1 MAAAKL
7 SRNIKL
13 TGTESVDP
21 KSKTLRAG
29 ALSVEFGNGA
39 LRYIRVGDV
48 EVIRAIAFLVRDKNW
63 GTFAPEISNLKL
75 SQKKDGFAIR
85 YHARCGDAAATIAYD
100 ATITC
105 NAAGDLDFEAT
116 ATPEQDFTTN
126 RTGFVVLHPLKG
138 VAGFPVEVEY
148 TSGKKE
154 KSKFPAL
161 VNPACPFTDIRALK
175 HKVMD
180 GLSVTCRMEGY
191 AFEMEDHRN
200 WSDASFKT
208 YVRPLGEPWPYTMPA
223 GKSFTQKVSLRFTG
237 KMPRPKKPGAAKKI
251 DVTLGRAG
259 GAMPELGVA
268 VPMEEA
274 DASVAAAAAIKAAGP
289 KHLVCHVDARAADI
303 AGPMRNF
310 KRLADATG
318 AAVILEVLLPGKAPA
333 ETELT
338 RVAEAAKQAGIK
350 PSAVSTSP
358 AVDLKGTLPG
368 SKFPD
373 APSFAEQA
381 AAVRKLFPGAHAGGG
396 MFSFFTE
403 LNRKRPPAG
412 VLDYVPH
419 TTSPIVHAADDVSV
433 METLEAHP
441 YQIKTTRSFLG
452 KIPYH
457 LGPSTIPARNNPY
470 GAASVDNPN
479 NERVCLSKID
489 PRQRGIFG
497 AAWSVG
503 YVSAWAKG
511 GVQVVTLGAT
521 TGSAGMVYAKTA
533 HAQPYFDSLKGS
545 AVYPVYH
552 LVKDL
557 AAADGSKLI
566 ATEIGDEGKIAA
578 LAYKGKAGPVLWLA
592 NLTAQPQ
599 TVKVSGFDGGA
610 EIAVLDEGSF
620 AKATTDLAFLAK
632 SGKKTK
638 KVGAVALRPYA
649 VTRIAATKV

>member
-1 MAAAKL
+1 MASVKL

-13 TGTESVDP
+13 TGTDSVDP
-21 KSKTLRAG
+21 KSRTLRAG
-29 ALSVEFGNGA
+29 PISVEFGNGA
-39 LRYIRVGDV
+39 LRYIRVNDV

-63 GTFAPEISNLKL
+63 GTYTPEISDLKL
-75 SQKKDGFAIR
+75 SQKKEGFGIR
-85 YHARCGDAAATIAYD
+85 YKARCGDAKAAIVYD
-100 ATITC
+100 ASIVC
-105 NAAGDLDFEAT
+105 DAEGNLEFAAT

-138 VAGFPVEVEY
+138 VAGAPVEVEY
-148 TSGKKE
+148 IDGKKE

-161 VNPACPFTDIRALK
+161 VNPVCPFTNIRALK

-180 GLSVTCRMEGY
+180 GLSVTCRMDGY

-208 YVRPLGEPWPYTMPA
+208 YVRPLAEPWPYTMPA
-223 GKSFTQKVSLRFTG
+223 GRSFTQKVSLTFTG
-237 KMPRPKKPGAAKKI
+237 KLPRPKKAGAAKKI
-251 DVTLGRAG
+251 DVTLGRAS

-274 DASVAAAAAIKAAGP
+274 KASVAAAAVIKAAGP
-289 KHLVCHVDARAADI
+289 KHLVCHVDGRVTDI
-303 AGPMRNF
+303 AGPMQSY

-318 AAVILEVLLPGKAPA
+318 AAVILEVLLPGKEAAA
-333 ETELT
+333 EELA
-338 RVAEAAKQAGIK
+338 RVADAAKQAGLK
-350 PSAVSTSP
+350 PAAVSTSP

-373 APSFAEQA
+373 APSVPEMA
-381 AAVRKLFPGAHAGGG
+381 AAVKTLFPGASVGGG

-403 LNRKRPPAG
+403 LNRKRPPVG
-412 VLDYVPH
+412 VLHYVTH

-441 YQIKTTRSFLG
+441 YQIKTTRSFMG
-452 KIPYH
+452 KAGYH

-470 GAASVDNPN
+470 GASSVDNPN

-497 AAWSVG
+497 AAWSLG

-511 GVQVVTLGAT
+511 GVEVVTLGAT
-521 TGSAGMVYAKTA
+521 TGSAGMVYRTTE
-533 HAQPYFDSLKGS
+533 HAQPYFDGLKGT

-552 LVKDL
+552 LIADL
-557 AAADGSKLI
+557 AKASGAKLI
-566 ATEIGDEGKIAA
+566 ATEIGDEGKVAA
-578 LAYKGKAGPVLWLA
+578 LAYRGAAGPVLWLA

-599 TVKVSGFDGGA
+599 TVRVQGFDGA
-610 EIAVLDEGSF
+610 ANVVVLDEGTF
-620 AKATTDLAFLAK
+620 VKATTDLAFLEK

-638 KVGAVALRPYA
+638 KVGSVALRPYA

>member
-13 TGTESVDP
+13 TGTEQVDP

-63 GTFAPEISNLKL
+63 GTFTPEISNLKL
-75 SQKKDGFAIR
+75 SQRKDSFAIR
-85 YHARCGDAAATIAYD
+85 YHARCGDASAAIAYD

-138 VAGFPVEVEY
+138 VAGFPVEVEH

-208 YVRPLGEPWPYTMPA
+208 YVRPLAEPWPYTMPA

-237 KMPRPKKPGAAKKI
+237 KMPRPKKAGAAKKI

-274 DASVAAAAAIKAAGP
+274 AASVQAADAIKAAGP
-289 KHLVCHVDARAADI
+289 KHLVCHVDGREADI

-333 ETELT
+333 EAELA
-338 RVAEAAKQAGIK
+338 RVADAARQAGIK
-350 PSAVSTSP
+350 PVAVSTSP

-381 AAVRKLFPGAHAGGG
+381 AAVRKLFPGVHAGGG

-403 LNRKRPPAG
+403 LNRKRPPEG
-412 VLDYVPH
+412 VLDYVTH

-433 METLEAHP
+433 METLESHP

-470 GAASVDNPN
+470 GASSVDNPN

-521 TGSAGMVYAKTA
+521 TGPAGMVYAETA
-533 HAQPYFDSLKGS
+533 HAQPYFDGLKGT

-552 LVKDL
+552 LLKDL
-557 AAADGSKLI
+557 AAADGAKLI

-578 LAYKGKAGPVLWLA
+578 LAYRGAAGPVLWLA

-599 TVKVSGFDGGA
+599 TVRVQGFDGTA
-610 EIAVLDEGSF
+610 DVAVLDEGSF
-620 AKATTDLAFLAK
+620 VKATTDLAFLAK
-632 SGKKTK
+632 SGKKSK
-638 KVGAVALRPYA
+638 KVGTVALRPYA
-649 VTRIAATKV
+649 VTRIAATK

>member
-1 MAAAKL
+1 MAKL
-7 SRNIKL
+7 TRNIKL
-13 TGTESVDP
+13 TGTDSIDP
-21 KSKTLRAG
+21 KSRTLRAG
-29 ALSVEFGNGA
+29 PISVEFGNGA
-39 LRYIRVGDV
+39 LRYIRVNDV

-63 GTFAPEISNLKL
+63 GTYTPEISELKV
-75 SQKKDGFAIR
+75 SQKKEGFGIR
-85 YHARCGDAAATIAYD
+85 YKARCGDARAAIVYD
-100 ATITC
+100 ASIVC
-105 NAAGDLDFEAT
+105 DVAGNLEFAAT

-138 VAGFPVEVEY
+138 VAGASVEVEH
-148 TSGKKE
+148 TNGKRE

-161 VNPACPFTDIRALK
+161 VNPACPFTDIRALT

-180 GLSVTCRMEGY
+180 GLSVTCRMDGY

-208 YVRPLGEPWPYTMPA
+208 YVRPLAEPWPYTMPA
-223 GKSFTQKVSLRFTG
+223 GKSFTQKVSLTFTG
-237 KMPRPKKPGAAKKI
+237 KLPRPKKPGGAKKI

-259 GAMPELGVA
+259 GTMPELGIA

-274 DASVAAAAAIKAAGP
+274 KASVEVADAIKAAGP
-289 KHLVCHVDARAADI
+289 NHLVCHVDGRAADI
-303 AGPMRNF
+303 AEAMRNY

-318 AAVILEVLLPGKAPA
+318 AAVILEVLLPGKAAASA
-333 ETELT
+333 ELGPI
-338 RVAEAAKQAGIK
+338 AEAANQAGLK
-350 PSAVSTSP
+350 PAAVTTSP

-373 APSFAEQA
+373 APSFEEQA
-381 AAVRKLFPGAHAGGG
+381 AAVRAVFPGASVGGG

-403 LNRKRPPAG
+403 LNRKRPPVG
-412 VLDYVPH
+412 PLDYVTH

-441 YQIKTTRSFLG
+441 YQIKTTRSFMG
-452 KIPYH
+452 KAGYH

-470 GAASVDNPN
+470 GASSADNPN

-521 TGSAGMVYAKTA
+521 TGPAGMVYRKTE
-533 HAQPYFDSLKGS
+533 HAQPYFDDVKGT

-552 LVKDL
+552 LIADL
-557 AAADGSKLI
+557 ARANGAKLI
-566 ATEIGDEGKIAA
+566 ATEIGDESKIAA
-578 LAYKGKAGPVLWLA
+578 LAYRSASGPVLWLA

-599 TVKVSGFDGGA
+599 TVRVQGFDGA
-610 EIAVLDEGSF
+610 ANVSVLDEGSF
-620 AKATTDLAFLAK
+620 VKATTDLAFLGKLAK
-632 SGKKTK
+632 KAK
-638 KVGAVALRPYA
+638 KVGTVALRPYA
-649 VTRIAATKV
+649 VTRIAATI

>member
-13 TGTESVDP
+13 TGTDSVDP
-21 KSKTLRAG
+21 KSRTLRAG

-63 GTFAPEISNLKL
+63 GTFTPEISNLKL
-75 SQKKDGFAIR
+75 SQKKDGFAIS

-105 NAAGDLDFEAT
+105 NAAGDLDFAAT

-148 TSGKKE
+148 TGGKKE

-161 VNPACPFTDIRALK
+161 VNPACPFTDIRSLK

-208 YVRPLGEPWPYTMPA
+208 YVRPLAEPWPYTMPA

-237 KMPRPKKPGAAKKI
+237 KMPRPKKTGAAKKI

-259 GAMPELGVA
+259 GALPELGVA

-274 DASVAAAAAIKAAGP
+274 AASVAKADAIKAAGP
-289 KHLVCHVDARAADI
+289 KHLVCHVDGRQSGIPEAI
-303 AGPMRNF
+303 RNY
-310 KRLADATG
+310 KKLADATG
-318 AAVILEVLLPGKAPA
+318 AAVILEILLPGKASAAA
-333 ETELT
+333 ELAPI
-338 RVAEAAKQAGIK
+338 AEAAKAAGLK
-350 PSAVSTSP
+350 PAAVSTSP

-373 APSFAEQA
+373 APSFEEMAKA
-381 AAVRKLFPGAHAGGG
+381 ARAAFPGASIGGG
-396 MFSFFTE
+396 MFAFFTE
-403 LNRKRPPAG
+403 LNRKRPPTG
-412 VLDYVPH
+412 VFDYVTH

-441 YQIKTTRSFLG
+441 YQIRTTRSFMG
-452 KIPYH
+452 KAGYH

-470 GAASVDNPN
+470 GASSVDNPN
-479 NERVCLSKID
+479 NERVCLSQID

-521 TGSAGMVYAKTA
+521 TGPAGMVYAKTD
-533 HAQPYFDSLKGS
+533 HAQPYFDGLKGN

-552 LVKDL
+552 LIADL
-557 AAADGSKLI
+557 AQANGSKLI
-566 ATEIGDEGKIAA
+566 ATEIGDESKVAA
-578 LAYKGKAGPVLWLA
+578 IAYKGKAGPVLWLS

-599 TVKVSGFDGGA
+599 TVRVQGFEGA
-610 EIAVLDEGSF
+610 ADVAVLDEGSF

-632 SGKKTK
+632 SGKKSK
-638 KVGAVALRPYA
+638 KVGTIALRPYA
-649 VTRIAATKV
+649 VTRISAAK

>member
-1 MAAAKL
+1 MAVAKL

-13 TGTESVDP
+13 TGTESVDL
-21 KSKTLRAG
+21 KSRTLRAG

-63 GTFAPEISNLKL
+63 GTFTPEISDLKI
-75 SQKKDGFAIR
+75 SQKKEGFGMR
-85 YHARCGDAAATIAYD
+85 YKARCGDANAAIVYD
-100 ATITC
+100 ASIVC
-105 NAAGDLDFEAT
+105 DAEGNLEFAAT

-148 TSGKKE
+148 IDGKKE

-161 VNPACPFTDIRALK
+161 VNPACPFTNIRALK
-175 HKVMD
+175 HKVSD
-180 GLSVTCRMEGY
+180 GLFVTCRMDGY

-208 YVRPLGEPWPYTMPA
+208 YVRPLAEPWPYTMPA
-223 GKSFTQKVSLRFTG
+223 GRSFTQKVSLRFTG
-237 KMPRPKKPGAAKKI
+237 KLPRPKKAGAAKKI

-259 GAMPELGVA
+259 GALPEIGVA

-274 DASVAAAAAIKAAGP
+274 RASLDAAAAIKAAGP
-289 KHLVCHVDARAADI
+289 KHLVCHVDGRESGI
-303 AGPMRNF
+303 AEAIRNY

-318 AAVILEVLLPGKAPA
+318 AAVILEVLLPGRGSASAELAPI
-333 ETELT
+333 
-338 RVAEAAKQAGIK
+338 AEAARQAGLK
-350 PSAVSTSP
+350 PAAVTTSP

-373 APSFAEQA
+373 APSVAEMA
-381 AAVRKLFPGAHAGGG
+381 AAVKAAFPGASIGGG
-396 MFSFFTE
+396 MLAFFTE
-403 LNRKRPPAG
+403 LNRKRPPVG
-412 VLDYVPH
+412 VLHYVTH

-441 YQIKTTRSFLG
+441 YQIKTTRSFMG
-452 KIPYH
+452 KAGYH

-470 GAASVDNPN
+470 GASSVDNPN

-511 GVQVVTLGAT
+511 GVEVVTLGAT

-533 HAQPYFDSLKGS
+533 HAQPYFDGLKGT

-552 LVKDL
+552 LIADL
-557 AAADGSKLI
+557 AQASGAKLI
-566 ATEIGDEGKIAA
+566 ATTVGDEGKVAA
-578 LAYKGKAGPVLWLA
+578 LAYRGAAGPVLWLS

-599 TVKVSGFDGGA
+599 TVRVQGFDGA
-610 EIAVLDEGSF
+610 ANVAVLDEGSF
-620 AKATTDLAFLAK
+620 AKATTDLAFLEK
-632 SGKKTK
+632 SGKKSK
-638 KVGAVALRPYA
+638 KVGTIALRPYA

>member
-13 TGTESVDP
+13 TGTDSVDP

-48 EVIRAIAFLVRDKNW
+48 EVIRAIAFLVRDRNW
-63 GTFAPEISNLKL
+63 GTFTPEISDLKV

-85 YHARCGDAAATIAYD
+85 YHARCGDAQAAIAYD

-208 YVRPLGEPWPYTMPA
+208 YVRPLAEPWPYTMPA
-223 GKSFTQKVSLRFTG
+223 GKSFTQKVSLRFAG
-237 KMPRPKKPGAAKKI
+237 KMPRPKKAGAAKKI
-251 DVTLGRAG
+251 DVTLGRAS
-259 GAMPELGVA
+259 GALPELGVA

-274 DASVAAAAAIKAAGP
+274 KASVEAAGAIKAAGP
-289 KHLVCHVDARAADI
+289 KHLVCHVDGRESGI
-303 AGPMRNF
+303 AEAMRNY

-318 AAVILEVLLPGKAPA
+318 AAVILEILLPGKASASA
-333 ETELT
+333 ELAPI
-338 RVAEAAKQAGIK
+338 AEAARQAGLK
-350 PSAVSTSP
+350 PAAVSTSP

-373 APSFAEQA
+373 APSFEEMAKA
-381 AAVRKLFPGAHAGGG
+381 ARAAFPGASIGGG

-412 VLDYVPH
+412 VFDYITH

-441 YQIKTTRSFLG
+441 YQIKTTRSFMG
-452 KIPYH
+452 KAGYH

-470 GAASVDNPN
+470 GASSVDNPN

-503 YVSAWAKG
+503 YVGAWAKG
-511 GVQVVTLGAT
+511 GVQVVTLGAA
-521 TGSAGMVYAKTA
+521 TGPAGMVYTKTA
-533 HAQPYFDSLKGS
+533 HAQPYFDDLKGT

-552 LVKDL
+552 LIKDL
-557 AAADGSKLI
+557 AQASGAKLI
-566 ATEIGDEGKIAA
+566 ATEIGDERKVAA
-578 LAYKGKAGPVLWLA
+578 LAYRGASGPVLWLS

-599 TVKVSGFDGGA
+599 TVRVQGFDGA
-610 EIAVLDEGSF
+610 ADVAVLDEGSF
-620 AKATTDLAFLAK
+620 VKATTDLAFLAK
-632 SGKKTK
+632 TGKKAK
-638 KVGAVALRPYA
+638 KVGTIALRPYA
-649 VTRIAATKV
+649 VTRIAASK

>member
-1 MAAAKL
+1 MASAKL
-7 SRNIKL
+7 TRNIKL
-13 TGTESVDP
+13 TGTDSVDP
-21 KSKTLRAG
+21 KSRILRAG
-29 ALSVEFGNGA
+29 ALSVAFGNGA
-39 LRYIRVGDV
+39 LRYIRMGDV
-48 EVIRAIAFLVRDKNW
+48 EVIRAIAFLMRDRNW
-63 GTFAPEISNLKL
+63 GTFTPEISDLKIR
-75 SQKKDGFAIR
+75 QRQDGFAVR
-85 YHARCGDAAATIAYD
+85 YHARCGDEAAAIAYD
-100 ATITC
+100 AAITC

-126 RTGFVVLHPLKG
+126 RTGFVVLHPLNG

-175 HKVMD
+175 HKVKD

-208 YVRPLGEPWPYTMPA
+208 YVRPLAEPWPYTMPA

-237 KMPRPKKPGAAKKI
+237 KLPRPKKAGAAKKI

-259 GAMPELGVA
+259 GVVPELGIA

-274 DASVAAAAAIKAAGP
+274 RASVEAAAAIKAAGP
-289 KHLVCHVDARAADI
+289 KHLVCHVDGREADI
-303 AGPMRNF
+303 AGPMRNY

-318 AAVILEVLLPGKAPA
+318 AAVILEVLLPGKQAAA
-333 ETELT
+333 EELA
-338 RVAEAAKQAGIK
+338 RIAEAARAAGLK
-350 PSAVSTSP
+350 PAAVSVSP

-368 SKFPD
+368 STFPD
-373 APSFAEQA
+373 APSFAEMA
-381 AAVRKLFPGAHAGGG
+381 AAARAAFPGASIGGG

-403 LNRKRPPAG
+403 LNRKRPPVG
-412 VLDYVPH
+412 VFDYLTH

-441 YQIKTTRSFLG
+441 YQIKTARSFMG
-452 KIPYH
+452 KAGYH

-470 GAASVDNPN
+470 GATSVDNPDN
-479 NERVCLSKID
+479 ARVCLSRMD

-497 AAWSVG
+497 AAWSAG
-503 YVSAWAKG
+503 YLSAWAKG
-511 GVQVVTLGAT
+511 GVEVVTLGAT
-521 TGSAGMVYAKTA
+521 TGPAGMVYSKTEY
-533 HAQPYFDSLKGS
+533 AQPYFDALKGT

-552 LVKDL
+552 LIADL
-557 AAADGSKLI
+557 AKASGAKLI
-566 ATEIGDEGKIAA
+566 ATEIGDAGKVAA
-578 LAYKGKAGPVLWLA
+578 LAYRGASGPVLWLG

-599 TVKVSGFDGGA
+599 TVRVRGFDRPA
-610 EIAVLDEGSF
+610 DVAVLDEGSF

-632 SGKKTK
+632 SGKKSK
-638 KVGAVALRPYA
+638 KVGSIALRPYA
-649 VTRIAATKV
+649 VTRISSAK